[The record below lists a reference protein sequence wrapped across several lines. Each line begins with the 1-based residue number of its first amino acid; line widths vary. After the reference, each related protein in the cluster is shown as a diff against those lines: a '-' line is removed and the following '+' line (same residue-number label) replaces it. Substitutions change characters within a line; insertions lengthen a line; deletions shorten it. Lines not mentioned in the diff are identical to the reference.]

1 MTLPSADAAEH
12 VVDLQ
17 FVVLGNAAPLDHA
30 AVLWDAVR
38 AVLPWLETDPLAGVH
53 PLSGLSPGGDLYYL
67 SRRSRLTLRLARDR
81 VAAAQ
86 ALVGARLQLAG
97 CMVEVGAPTVRDL
110 IHMPVLYAAFVTMG
124 AINETIDELEFLQA
138 CQQELDALGLA
149 PRMICGKSQ
158 CASTPQ
164 GPLTGFSLMLYDL
177 SPNAAL
183 LLQRRG
189 LGGERRYGCGIFVPH
204 KTISAVGTLE

>member
-1 MTLPSADAAEH
+1 MTLPLADAAEH

-17 FVVLGNAAPLDHA
+17 FAVQGQVAPLDHA
-30 AVLWDAVR
+30 AALWDAVR

-53 PLSGLSPGGDLYYL
+53 PLSGLSPGEGACYL
-67 SRRSRLTLRLARDR
+67 SRRSRLTLRLTRDR

-86 ALVGARLQLAG
+86 ALVGARLQLVD
-97 CMVEVGAPTVRDL
+97 CLVEVGAATVRDL
-110 IHMPVLYAAFVTMG
+110 MHMPVLYAAFVTMG
-124 AINETIDELEFLQA
+124 TADELEFLQA
-138 CQQELDALGLA
+138 CQHELDSFGLA

-164 GPLTGFSLMLYDL
+164 GLLTGFSLMLYDL
-177 SPNAAL
+177 SPSAAL